1 MKSEMKSAWKM
12 TAEKAV
18 FLAAVL
24 AFFAAPAFAGGAF
37 HSGAKNGSPRDG
49 QKNSLS
55 VLVYITGMLA
65 GSPPYE
71 LLAAGAESFAAAHEG
86 VRVKVYE
93 AGFNQAE
100 WEEQLSSLVASGG
113 YDVVLGSNPS
123 LPEIC
128 ANVGKKFP
136 NQKFVITDAAYEG
149 NPQISTYLYNQY
161 EQSLYLGYLAGLIT
175 VSNMP
180 HANPAGRLGFIAAQE
195 YPLLNNHIVPG
206 FLAGAKM
213 ADPGVTLDF
222 RVIGNWYDA
231 NKAAELAESMIGAG
245 VDVFAVIAGGAA
257 RGLIKTAAE
266 RGAYI
271 VYHNTNEYSAAP
283 GVILGCGLMEQKKL
297 AEEILAD
304 VLAGK
309 IQYGAS
315 RTVGA
320 ADGYLDFITGDPGY
334 AEYVPPEIQAKF
346 NSFLADIKAGRI
358 NYTLPPL

>member
-1 MKSEMKSAWKM
+1 MKSKTKPVLNV
-12 TAEKAV
+12 KAGPAV
-18 FLAAVL
+18 LLAAALVL
-24 AFFAAPAFAGGAF
+24 LGMPAFARGAPQ
-37 HSGAKNGSPRDG
+37 SGSPQSGGR
-49 QKNSLS
+49 NSLS

-71 LLAAGAESFAAAHEG
+71 LMAAGAESFAAAHEG
-86 VRVKVYE
+86 VTVKVYE

-100 WEEQLSSLVASGG
+100 WEEQLSSLVASGE
-113 YDVVLGSNPS
+113 YDIVLGSNPS

-136 NQKFVITDAAYEG
+136 RQKFIITDARYEG

-175 VSNMP
+175 LSGMP
-180 HANPAGRLGFIAAQE
+180 HANPAKRLGFIAAQE

-206 FLAGAKM
+206 FLAGAKLV
-213 ADPGVTLDF
+213 DPEVSLDF

-231 NKAAELAESMIGAG
+231 NKAAELAGSMIDAG
-245 VDVFAVIAGGAA
+245 TDVFAVIAGGAA
-257 RGLIKTAAE
+257 QGLIKAAGE

-271 VYHNTNEYSAAP
+271 VYHNTNEYGAAP
-283 GVILGCGLMEQKKL
+283 GVILGCGQMEQKKL
-297 AEEILAD
+297 VEEILSD

-320 ADGYLDFITGDPGY
+320 AEGYLDFIADDPGY
-334 AEYVPPEIQAKF
+334 AEYVPREIQEKF
-346 NSFLADIKAGRI
+346 NTFLAGIKAGQV